1 MLKVVLL
8 KGLWGCTLIAEPLRA
23 HGSLLWT
30 QGARWR
36 LTQLTLGNG
45 GQGQCSRGTRV
56 VEVGPPGMTF
66 TVRKPSGA
74 QRREGTAESLK
85 GALSW
90 EEAGAQRP
98 N

>member
-1 MLKVVLL
+1 MLK
-8 KGLWGCTLIAEPLRA
+8 RA
-23 HGSLLWT
+23 
-30 QGARWR
+30 
-36 LTQLTLGNG
+36 
-45 GQGQCSRGTRV
+45 RV
-56 VEVGPPGMTF
+56 VEVGPPGMKF

>member
-1 MLKVVLL
+1 M
-8 KGLWGCTLIAEPLRA
+8 LRA

-30 QGARWR
+30 QGAQWR
-36 LTQLTLGNG
+36 LTQLTPGNG
-45 GQGQCSRGTRV
+45 GRDQCSRGART
-56 VEVGPPGMTF
+56 VEVGTPGMMF

-90 EEAGAQRP
+90 EEAGAQWLK
-98 N
+98 